1 MNSYP
6 DRLGCYRVG
15 DLKFY
20 SKLEAIE
27 MHSRTGIHPHWDF
40 NEAVFSSYDWSVEP
54 EENLLELYR
63 QRAQQLRDKYDYI
76 VLIYSGGA
84 DSETILQSFLYNDI
98 KLDEVASYVN
108 YAATGSK
115 TSFMNEEI
123 FGNAI
128 PRIEKLKTNY
138 PWLRHRIIEMRDLQ
152 IEHFQNEEIKYRW
165 IYSINTFFDSNCV
178 ARESLALKIRDWA
191 DLIHQGKKV
200 CLLWGF
206 DKPRVFHENDR
217 YFMRFIDI
225 LDSGPTVKSFA
236 GELPYSD
243 ELFYWTPDLPQIV
256 IKQGHMVKNYLEQN
270 YSNSPFVST
279 VKTDLAYK
287 KVNGV
292 RHWLTKDGLHAIIY
306 PNYQL
311 ALTAAKPANTI
322 VTERDIWFYS
332 MEQSNYALKTWK
344 MGVDKLWKILPD
356 YWKNNPNDYMKGLK
370 LCWSKD
376 THWMLNSTAR
386 LSVY

>member
-1 MNSYP
+1 MTNYP

-27 MHSRTGIHPHWDF
+27 MHTRTGVHPHWDF
-40 NEAVFSSYDWSVEP
+40 NEAAFSSYDWSVEP

-108 YAATGSK
+108 YEGTGSK

-128 PRIEKLKTNY
+128 PRIERLKEKY
-138 PWLRHRIIEMRDLQ
+138 SWLKHRVIEMRDLQ
-152 IEHFQNEEIKYRW
+152 IDHFANEEVKFRW
-165 IYSINTFFDSNCV
+165 IYSINTFYDSNCV
-178 ARESLALKIRDWA
+178 AREALALKIKEWA
-191 DLIHQGKKV
+191 DIINQGKKL
-200 CLLWGF
+200 CLVWGF
-206 DKPRVFHENDR
+206 DKPRIFNENDR

-243 ELFYWTPDLPQIV
+243 ELFYWTPDLPQLI
-256 IKQGHMVKNYLEQN
+256 IKQGHLVKNYLENN
-270 YSNSPFVST
+270 YASSPFVT
-279 VKTDLAYK
+279 TTKTDLAYK
-287 KVNGV
+287 KVDGV
-292 RHWLTKDGLHAIIY
+292 RYWLNKDGLHSIIY
-306 PNYQL
+306 PNYEL
-311 ALTAAKPANTI
+311 ALTAAKPQNTI

-332 MEQSNYALKTWK
+332 MEQGNDALKTWR
-344 MGVDKLWKILPD
+344 MGVGKLWQILPD
-356 YWKNNPNDYMKGLK
+356 YWKNNVDDYTKGLK

-376 THWMLNSTAR
+376 YF
-386 LSVY
+386 LS

>member
-1 MNSYP
+1 MQTYP

-27 MHSRTGIHPHWDF
+27 MHTRTGTHPHWDF
-40 NEAVFSSYDWSVEP
+40 NEAAFSTYNWTVEP
-54 EENLLELYR
+54 QENLLELYR

-128 PRIEKLKTNY
+128 PRIERLKEKY
-138 PWLRHRIIEMRDLQ
+138 SWLKHRVIEMRDLQ
-152 IEHFQNEEIKYRW
+152 IEHFKNDDITYSW
-165 IYSINTFFDSNCV
+165 IYSINTFYDSNCV
-178 ARESLALKIRDWA
+178 AREGLALKIKEWA
-191 DLIHQGKKV
+191 DIIDQGKKL
-200 CLLWGF
+200 CLVWGF
-206 DKPRVFHENDR
+206 DKPRVFNENGR

-243 ELFYWTPDLPQIV
+243 ELFYWSPELPELI
-256 IKQGHMVKNYLEQN
+256 IKQGHLIKNFLDHSYVDSSL
-270 YSNSPFVST
+270 VST
-279 VKTDLAYK
+279 TKTDLAYK

-292 RHWLTKDGLHAIIY
+292 RYWLNKDGLHAIIY

-332 MEQSNYALKTWK
+332 MEQDNQSLTTWR
-344 MGVDKLWKILPD
+344 MGVQKLWQTLPD
-356 YWKNNPNDYMKGLK
+356 YWKNNSDDYTKGLK

-376 THWMLNSTAR
+376 YYLT
-386 LSVY
+386 

>member
-1 MNSYP
+1 MISYP

-27 MHSRTGIHPHWDF
+27 MHTRTGIHPHWDF
-40 NEAVFSSYDWSVEP
+40 NEAAFSSYDWSVEP
-54 EENLLELYR
+54 QDSLLELYR

-108 YAATGSK
+108 YAGTGSK

-128 PRIEKLKTNY
+128 PRLERLKEKYTWLK
-138 PWLRHRIIEMRDLQ
+138 HRVIEMRDLQ
-152 IEHFQNEEIKYRW
+152 IEHFKNEKIKFSW
-165 IYSINTFFDSNCV
+165 IYSMNTFFDSNCV
-178 ARESLALKIRDWA
+178 AREELALKIKDWA
-191 DLIHQGKKV
+191 DIINQGKKL
-200 CLLWGF
+200 CLVWGF
-206 DKPRVFHENDR
+206 DKPRLLNENDR
-217 YFMRFIDI
+217 YSMRFIDI

-243 ELFYWTPDLPQIV
+243 ELFYWSPDLPQIV
-256 IKQGHMVKNYLEQN
+256 IKQGHMVKNYLENN
-270 YSNSPFVST
+270 YASSPFIT
-279 VKTDLAYK
+279 TTRTDLAYK
-287 KVNGV
+287 KVNGT
-292 RHWLTKDGLHAIIY
+292 RYWLNKDGLHAIIY
-306 PNYQL
+306 PNYEL
-311 ALTAAKPANTI
+311 ALTAAKPANTV

-332 MEQSNYALKTWK
+332 MEQSNDALLTWK
-344 MGVDKLWKILPD
+344 MGVNKLWQVLPD
-356 YWKNNPNDYMKGLK
+356 YWKNDTDDYMKGLK

-376 THWMLNSTAR
+376 YYLT
-386 LSVY
+386 